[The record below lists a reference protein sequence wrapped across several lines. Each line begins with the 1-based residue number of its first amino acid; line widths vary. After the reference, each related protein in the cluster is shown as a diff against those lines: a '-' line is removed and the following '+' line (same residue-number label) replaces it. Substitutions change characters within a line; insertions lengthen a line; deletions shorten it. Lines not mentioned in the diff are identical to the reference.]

1 MASDLLMRIIR
12 ANEKELLDH
21 FLAHLAGRSVALDPE
36 LMARVTVIID
46 DVRLRGDRALLE
58 YSAQFDGVEL
68 KPSQLPITEEQ
79 LREFASR
86 TDERV
91 IGALREA
98 IRNVKAFHER
108 QIERSW
114 TIEPASG
121 IQLGQ
126 RIIPLE
132 RVGLYVPGGTAAYP
146 SSVVMNVVPA
156 QVAGVEEIVVV
167 TPPRTLSENPAVAAA
182 LVELGVTEVYAIGGA
197 QAIAALAFGTET
209 IPRVDKITGPGN
221 KYVAA
226 AKKLVFGIV
235 GIDSIAGPTEVV
247 IIADE
252 TARADFIAADLLA
265 QAEHGEDASAVLIT
279 NSEKIASAVVEEVQF
294 QLQTLPRH
302 EIVEASLKEYGAV
315 ILVET
320 MDEACA
326 MVNELAPEHLEIVTS
341 NDEAV
346 AEKIRHAGA
355 IFFGSY
361 TPEALGDYL
370 AGPNH
375 VLPTGRTARFSSALG
390 VYDFVKRTSLLKYSQ
405 EAMASLAE
413 SVAVLAESEGLK
425 AHARSA
431 SARKERPTQR
441 RKGAKDEP
449 PAARRV

>member
-1 MASDLLMRIIR
+1 MRIIR
-12 ANEKELLDH
+12 ANERELLDH
-21 FLAHLAGRSVALDPE
+21 FLAHLAGRSVALDAE
-36 LMARVTVIID
+36 LLARVMSIID
-46 DVRLRGDRALLE
+46 EVRLRGDQALIE
-58 YSAQFDGVEL
+58 YSVQFDGVEL
-68 KPSQLPITEEQ
+68 KPSQLRITEEQ

-121 IQLGQ
+121 VQLGQ
-126 RIIPLE
+126 RITPLE

-182 LVELGVTEVYAIGGA
+182 LVELGVTEVYAVGGA

-279 NSEKIASAVVEEVQF
+279 NSEKLASAVVEEVQL

-302 EIVEASLKEYGAV
+302 EIVEASLKQYGAV
-315 ILVET
+315 VLVE
-320 MDEACA
+320 MLDEACA
-326 MVNELAPEHLEIVTS
+326 IVNELAPEHLEIVTS
-341 NDEAV
+341 DDEAV
-346 AEKIRHAGA
+346 AERINHAGA
-355 IFFGSY
+355 IFFGAY

-375 VLPTGRTARFSSALG
+375 VLPTGGTARFSSALG
-390 VYDFVKRTSLLKYSQ
+390 VYDFVKRTSLLKYSR
-405 EAMASLAE
+405 EAMASIAE
-413 SVAVLAESEGLK
+413 SVAVLAECEGLSG
-425 AHARSA
+425 HARSA
-431 SARKERPTQR
+431 SVRKELLTQR
-441 RKGAKDEP
+441 RRGAKEEP